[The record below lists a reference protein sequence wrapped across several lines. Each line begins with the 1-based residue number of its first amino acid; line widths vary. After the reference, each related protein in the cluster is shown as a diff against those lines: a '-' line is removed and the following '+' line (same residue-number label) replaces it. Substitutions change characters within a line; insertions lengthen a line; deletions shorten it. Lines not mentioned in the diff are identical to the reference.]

1 MNAYLKLNLK
11 NNIIK
16 KLDEKNNAE
25 ISVLIKNRRN
35 STSEK

>member
-25 ISVLIKNRRN
+25 ISVLK
-35 STSEK
+35 KK